1 MARRKNDAGLS
12 NLIKEAA
19 GVTGGSQTT
28 QGADDVLKH
37 DRAHATKQIQVP
49 RPAASATRR
58 RRDREDTTT
67 LTIHVDREL
76 HTDIKKLALKIER
89 PAEVMLRRAL
99 RRLVTD
105 AMKGRGNK
113 YID

>member
-1 MARRKNDAGLS
+1 MLDGRKTSAFPHWSEHPRQFDPG
-12 NLIKEAA
+12 
-19 GVTGGSQTT
+19 
-28 QGADDVLKH
+28 
-37 DRAHATKQIQVP
+37 RA
-49 RPAASATRR
+49 ATRR

-76 HTDIKKLALKIER
+76 HNDIKKLASKIER

>member
-1 MARRKNDAGLS
+1 MGRRKNDAGLS

-37 DRAHATKQIQVP
+37 G
-49 RPAASATRR
+49 PAASATRR

-76 HTDIKKLALKIER
+76 HTDIKELALKIER

>member
-1 MARRKNDAGLS
+1 M
-12 NLIKEAA
+12 
-19 GVTGGSQTT
+19 TGGSQTT

-37 DRAHATKQIQVP
+37 DRRRATEQVQEP
-49 RPAASATRR
+49 RAAASARRR
-58 RRDREDTTT
+58 RRDREQTTT

-76 HTDIKKLALKIER
+76 HTDIKKLAVKIER

-105 AMKGRGNK
+105 AMNGRASK